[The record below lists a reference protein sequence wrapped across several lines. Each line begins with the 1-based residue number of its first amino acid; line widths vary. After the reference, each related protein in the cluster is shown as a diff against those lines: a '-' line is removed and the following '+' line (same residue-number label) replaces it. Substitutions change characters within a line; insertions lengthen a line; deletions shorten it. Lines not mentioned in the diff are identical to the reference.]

1 MPTNNRKFK
10 SLILVS
16 LGLALLW
23 LSACRNQ
30 EDTTAE
36 SRAEA
41 AGTTNPG
48 STSDNDQRPVIL
60 AFGDSLTEGYGLA
73 KAQSYPSLLQKKL
86 DEQGYSYRVVNA
98 GISGDTTSGGLNRV
112 ERTLAA
118 NSAATL
124 MILELGA
131 NDMLRGQDLRNTKNN
146 LAAIIAKAQAQKIT
160 VILAGMEAP
169 TNLGEEYQTA
179 FHKVFPDLAQKFKL
193 KLIPFFLTNVA
204 GKPDLNQGDGIHP
217 NVKGTPIVVENVWQV
232 LEPLLKK

>member
-146 LAAIIAKAQAQKIT
+146 LAAIITKAQAQKIT

-179 FHKVFPDLAQKFKL
+179 FHKVYPR
-193 KLIPFFLTNVA
+193 
-204 GKPDLNQGDGIHP
+204 H
-217 NVKGTPIVVENVWQV
+217 W
-232 LEPLLKK
+232 LEKTE